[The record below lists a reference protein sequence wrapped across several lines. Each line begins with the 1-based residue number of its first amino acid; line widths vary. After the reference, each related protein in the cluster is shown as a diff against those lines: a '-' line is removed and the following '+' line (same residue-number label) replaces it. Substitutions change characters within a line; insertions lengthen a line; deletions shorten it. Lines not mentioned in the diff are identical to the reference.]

1 MQTDVPDFA
10 WPPPVFWPDALES
23 GGAIRLRGVPLERAN
38 GPLLEVARQLG
49 PISMRAL
56 ARHPRLIEPAGVQRI
71 QALPDGVRDQYGK
84 PLRSANS
91 TYFALHTD
99 ESFHAEPARWVLL
112 HCWRPAEFGGS
123 TLLTDARAVLA
134 AADRPTRLA
143 FEQIRLRYPCGDMTT
158 FDARGRVR
166 FNPAEIDALVAD
178 GDSSEV
184 LRPHAWLQR
193 FEAMFANA
201 AQQLALASGDLL
213 VIDNWRVLHGREAF
227 ASPSDRLLKR
237 VRVLD
242 VRSAVRR

>member
-1 MQTDVPDFA
+1 MRATPPDID
-10 WPPPVFWPDALES
+10 WPALPQWRDALEAF
-23 GGAIRLRGVPLERAN
+23 GAVRLRGVPLDSAN

-56 ARHPRLIEPAGVQRI
+56 TRHPRLLEPAGVQRI
-71 QALPDGVRDQYGK
+71 EALPDGVRDQYGK
-84 PLRSANS
+84 PLRSANN
-91 TYFALHTD
+91 THFALHTD

-112 HCWRPAEFGGS
+112 HCWSPAGYGGN
-123 TLLTDARAVLA
+123 TLLADACAVLA

-178 GDSSEV
+178 GGSSEAP
-184 LRPHAWLQR
+184 RPHAWLQR
-193 FEAMFANA
+193 FESLFANA

-242 VRSAVRR
+242 VRSAAGR